1 MSVTFITSF
10 SVRGPGLR
18 VAVKDL
24 IDMAGTPTTAASR
37 VVADAAVPAG
47 QDAAC
52 LAGLRAAG
60 AQIVGKANLH
70 ELALGVTGI
79 NPWFGTPVNPLD
91 ASLAPGGSSSGSA
104 VAVATG
110 EARVAYGTDT
120 GGSIRIPAACCGVCG
135 LKTTWG
141 RIPVAGVRPLAP
153 SLDTVGPMAADV
165 AGLVVGM
172 ELLEPGFTVS
182 GPPGPPLRPG
192 PLRVGRLRV
201 PAAPE
206 VTDAVTAALRATSW
220 EVSDVDPGEWVT
232 ATRWTSSLLVGE
244 AYRSN
249 QDIFDHNATRLSGD
263 VARRLEAGHQVTDAL
278 MAAAAQAR
286 ARWRAELTGL
296 FARFDLLVTP
306 TLAILPPPLDRAD
319 GLLEARYTMPVNFAG
334 VPALALPVPARGG
347 LPASLQLV
355 GPWGGEER
363 LLAAGAAVEA
373 AVSEAGPAATAG
385 RRSARADGTR
395 GSGGRPPG

>member
-10 SVRGPGLR
+10 SVQGPGLR

-24 IDMAGTPTTAASR
+24 IDMAGTLTTAASR

-47 QDAAC
+47 RDAAC

-60 AQIVGKANLH
+60 AQIVGKANLN

-165 AGLVVGM
+165 AGLVAGM
-172 ELLEPGFTVS
+172 ELLEPGFAVLS
-182 GPPGPPLRPG
+182 PPARLSPGPPPAPG
-192 PLRVGRLRV
+192 SLRVGRLRV

-206 VTDAVTAALRATSW
+206 VTHAVTAALRATSW
-220 EVSDVDPGEWVT
+220 EVSDVDPGEWLT
-232 ATRWTSSLLVGE
+232 ATRWTSTLLVAE
-244 AYRSN
+244 AYRTN
-249 QDIFDHNATRLSGD
+249 KDIFDHNATRLSGD
-263 VARRLEAGHQVTDAL
+263 VARRLEAGRQVTDAA
-278 MAAAAQAR
+278 MAAVAQAR
-286 ARWRAELTGL
+286 DHWRAQLTYL
-296 FARFDLLVTP
+296 FTRFDLLALP

-319 GLLEARYTMPVNFAG
+319 ELMEARYTMPVNFAG
-334 VPALALPVPARGG
+334 VPALALPIPARG

-355 GPWGGEER
+355 APWRGEER

-373 AVSEAGPAATAG
+373 AVS
-385 RRSARADGTR
+385 AR
-395 GSGGRPPG
+395 